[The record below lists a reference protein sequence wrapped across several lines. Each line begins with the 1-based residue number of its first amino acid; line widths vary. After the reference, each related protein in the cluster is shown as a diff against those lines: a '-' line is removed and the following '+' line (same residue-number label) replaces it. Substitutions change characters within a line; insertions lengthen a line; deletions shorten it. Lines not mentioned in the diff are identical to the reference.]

1 MNCAWVARI
10 YSSSP
15 FVCRSFCCRGR
26 RDRRG
31 MSATSSRSL
40 LLGRSNRYMDSGSPS
55 MVHRAGD
62 TLVVRS
68 VVSGTSLNIP
78 GFEEPPSATE
88 QDDEEEDDDDLEEVA
103 QSDNLPQCKIKRNY
117 TCNHCSFY
125 TQNPRTYLYHL
136 KDEHKERIRVY
147 ECPKCVYAS
156 KHSQKL
162 QRHIHM
168 VHVVGR
174 QNAKLGKKLPL
185 LAPKSLPPPP
195 PLTRAGPSGA
205 VASTSRAEDE
215 AADDTDDD
223 EGLVMSL
230 EGEEPAEEL
239 EEMDDCEEEGEE
251 EEEDEMMLD
260 NSGQNSST
268 ENDPEPGTS
277 SEEIKCTICPFTSHS
292 RTLVQRHENI
302 AHLKKKFFRCTKC
315 NYVTH
320 MKARFTKHVK
330 YHSMP
335 MIKCDLCDFRTPY
348 KWNLDRHYKNHQGD
362 GEFKCPMCNFTA
374 DIKQS
379 LTVHVQN
386 HHLTPQ
392 QRLMRGMGR
401 RNKVTLSSTVIVNLE
416 K

>member
-1 MNCAWVARI
+1 ME
-10 YSSSP
+10 SS
-15 FVCRSFCCRGR
+15 
-26 RDRRG
+26 
-31 MSATSSRSL
+31 
-40 LLGRSNRYMDSGSPS
+40 SPS

-62 TLVVRS
+62 SLVVRS
-68 VVSGTSLNIP
+68 VVSGTTLNIP
-78 GFEEPPSATE
+78 GFEEPEP
-88 QDDEEEDDDDLEEVA
+88 EEPDEDDDDDDDDPSTE
-103 QSDNLPQCKIKRNY
+103 DLPQCKIKRNY
-117 TCNHCSFY
+117 TCPQCNFF

-136 KDEHKERIRVY
+136 KDEHKEKIRVY

-174 QNAKLGKKLPL
+174 QNQKLAKKMSPNKNQ
-185 LAPKSLPPPP
+185 LPPPP
-195 PLTRAGPSGA
+195 PLVRAGG
-205 VASTSRAEDE
+205 E
-215 AADDTDDD
+215 
-223 EGLVMSL
+223 VMVKTEE
-230 EGEEPAEEL
+230 EGEESEDEGEE
-239 EEMDDCEEEGEE
+239 EEGMMMDDEDMEGMDDCGEEGEE
-251 EEEDEMMLD
+251 EEDEEMMMD
-260 NSGQNSST
+260 SSAHNSST
-268 ENDPEPGTS
+268 ENDPEAGTS
-277 SEEIKCTICPFTSHS
+277 SEEIKCSICSFTSHS

-302 AHLKKKFFRCTKC
+302 THLKKKFFRCSKC

-362 GEFKCPMCNFTA
+362 GEFKCPLCNFTA

-401 RNKVTLSSTVIVNLE
+401 RNKVGDLPFTYYFTSKLASHISN
-416 K
+416 